1 MLSNKNNLRSELT
14 ANVWV
19 LDTTISITSWEWV
32 LWENNMV
39 ACLEHYESGV
49 CTKREVIKITAK
61 STDTFTITRW
71 FADCIMND
79 NTKAQGHGSQTF
91 SVGDYLSLYLSKE
104 IWESLTTWI
113 STNETAIQTMV
124 ARINAPRT
132 CINNC
137 CQSWK
142 NAIDTAYYNK
152 YCWNSGFGTGA
163 DGDCVITVADLD
175 AQWYKY
181 LCASC
186 EYNFN
191 NLTICPW
198 VKVRFLWSG
207 VPTINVWDK
216 FINCGE
222 IELKSWFVSNTCQ
235 TDCWLERW
243 CQICNQCTNWWLF
256 TGGRWWC
263 GGWNGSAGS
272 AGCNGSS
279 SCGGAGWTGWQWCSG
294 CPASWCNGWK
304 WWCWKSSN
312 NCNGGGWWW
321 WGGWWWLYWN
331 GGDWWDGW
339 YNGLSQTCG
348 WEWWKG
354 WNSGCFWK
362 AGNGGANGWA
372 YSWNGWKGGD
382 WWDWYIGWNWYSVWN
397 RTSDVAW
404 VGGKWILC
412 GWIGGGAC
420 YYGWSGGDAITNVYW
435 FHLNAR
441 NIWNNCVNARWWD
454 GWKGGETDYWQSW
467 NGWNGANG
475 GQMII
480 SYDCMHEEWCFDVR
494 GGCGGEPWH
503 VRRPSCWWTSWSCWC
518 AWSDGWKVFKA
529 VNYPY
534 ISNFTLESD
543 GDNEAILISWR
554 DPSIK
559 QSASQQRAKTV
570 VRYSTSNY
578 PTTPTDWTL
587 AVQETTKNQYENT
600 PYSLTG
606 VLDETTYYFTAF
618 AIDQNNNIIDS
629 QTQSITTDFWWHV
642 TPNTLVYYNID
653 DNDSSSAIY
662 DKSGNNRTLSWWS
675 FTYTNDAHAWK
686 VYVWWNY
693 STLPSRW
700 IINFG
705 QNFSFVVW
713 VKLTNSTDWYS
724 IFANGAGSSSHA
736 SNGFWH
742 VVSPS
747 IIKWMASW
755 VVNDWLCVQSNTSP
769 TLNTWLCLWYSRDS
783 SWNMKIFFNGQ
794 NVWTATLSN
803 TVQYPWSTQFVLW
816 WWRAWDKQPMKWYLK
831 ILIWEDK
838 KWEDS
843 EFLSYFNKSKSQFWY

>member
-1 MLSNKNNLRSELT
+1 MYSNKNNLKSELT
-14 ANVWV
+14 ANVGV
-19 LDTTISITSWEWV
+19 LDTTISITPWEWV
-32 LWENNMV
+32 LRETNTV
-39 ACLEHYESGV
+39 ACLEHYESWI
-49 CTKREVIKITAK
+49 CTKREVVKITAK
-61 STDTFTITRW
+61 STDTFTVTRW

-79 NTKAQGHGSQTF
+79 NTKAQWHGSQTF
-91 SVGDYLSLYLSKE
+91 VAGDVLNLYLSKE
-104 IWESLTTWI
+104 LWESIVTWI
-113 STNETAIQTMV
+113 TTNETNIQTMV

-142 NAIDTAYYNK
+142 NSIDNAYVTR
-152 YCWNSGFGTGA
+152 CGWNAGFGTGA
-163 DGDCVITVADLD
+163 DGDCVITTADLD
-175 AQWYKY
+175 SHGYKY

-235 TDCWLERW
+235 TDCWLEKW

-372 YSWNGWKGGD
+372 CSWNGWKGGD
-382 WWDWYIGWNWYSVWN
+382 WWDWYIGWNWYSVWS
-397 RTSDVAW
+397 RTSDAPW
-404 VGGKWILC
+404 IWWKWILC
-412 GWIGGGAC
+412 GWTGGGAC
-420 YYGWSGGDAITNVYW
+420 YYAWSGGDAITNVYW

-475 GQMII
+475 WQMII

-494 GGCGGEPWH
+494 GGCGGQPWH

-554 DPSIK
+554 DPTIK
-559 QSASQQRAKTV
+559 SSDPQQRAKTV

-578 PTTPTDWTL
+578 PTTPTSGTL
-587 AVQETTKNQYENT
+587 AVQETTKNQYSST

-606 VLDETTYYFTAF
+606 VLDETTYYFSAF
-618 AIDQNNNIIDS
+618 ALDSNNTIIDV
-629 QTQSITTDFWWHV
+629 QTKQITTNFVYAWYQRV
-642 TPNTLVYYNID
+642 EYIENTSTSWINTWLKTWIWYRID
-653 DNDSSSAIY
+653 LKFYTSSSAVSDQTIIWWTTNTSAEAIYWWINYWSSYRSIYRWYNWQWFDANNTMYVWNLYTWTSIIRNWTQQIILNWDTIYSWTQSLSGTWSNNMSIFSRRWSNFARVRLYYMQIY
-662 DKSGNNRTLSWWS
+662 DSSNNLVRNFQPVYRKSDNVIWLLDIVNKV
-675 FTYTNDAHAWK
+675 FYTNVGGWTFSK
-686 VYVWWNY
+686 WWN
-693 STLPSRW
+693 
-700 IINFG
+700 I
-705 QNFSFVVW
+705 
-713 VKLTNSTDWYS
+713 
-724 IFANGAGSSSHA
+724 
-736 SNGFWH
+736 
-742 VVSPS
+742 
-747 IIKWMASW
+747 
-755 VVNDWLCVQSNTSP
+755 
-769 TLNTWLCLWYSRDS
+769 
-783 SWNMKIFFNGQ
+783 
-794 NVWTATLSN
+794 
-803 TVQYPWSTQFVLW
+803 
-816 WWRAWDKQPMKWYLK
+816 
-831 ILIWEDK
+831 
-838 KWEDS
+838 
-843 EFLSYFNKSKSQFWY
+843 

>member
-235 TDCWLERW
+235 TDCWLEKW
-243 CQICNQCTNWWLF
+243 CKICNQCTNWWLF

-372 YSWNGWKGGD
+372 YLWNGWKGGD
-382 WWDWYIGWNWYSVWN
+382 WWDWYIGWNWYSVWD

-494 GGCGGEPWH
+494 GGCGGQPWH
-503 VRRPSCWWTSWSCWC
+503 VRRPSCWWVSGSCWC

-578 PTTPTDWTL
+578 PTTPTSWTL
-587 AVQETTKNQYENT
+587 AVQETVKNQYENT

-606 VLDETTYYFTAF
+606 VLDETTYYFSAF
-618 AIDQNNNIIDS
+618 ALDQNNTIIDV
-629 QTQSITTDFWWHV
+629 QSWNIKTDFWWKPWTDTIAYYPFDSINQNNDTSWNGKNLTISWITYGTYAGV
-642 TPNTLVYYNID
+642 DCWYVQWLWYNDTLT
-653 DNDSSSAIY
+653 SALSEITMNCWFNMQT
-662 DKSGNNRTLSWWS
+662 KSQHYCLLMGL
-675 FTYTNDAHAWK
+675 
-686 VYVWWNY
+686 
-693 STLPSRW
+693 
-700 IINFG
+700 
-705 QNFSFVVW
+705 
-713 VKLTNSTDWYS
+713 
-724 IFANGAGSSSHA
+724 
-736 SNGFWH
+736 
-742 VVSPS
+742 
-747 IIKWMASW
+747 KWG
-755 VVNDWLCVQSNTSP
+755 
-769 TLNTWLCLWYSRDS
+769 TLNTDTDYFFYMWDFDWRPTNWFWLQANLWPDTSGNLFGL
-783 SWNMKIFFNGQ
+783 WNW
-794 NVWTATLSN
+794 V
-803 TVQYPWSTQFVLW
+803 PWSTWTWYNGCITRDWSTVKIYLNWVLQNSGSYTYQAIRKYLMIW
-816 WWRAWDKQPMKWYLK
+816 WKANDTKVYMSRIIFEKKWWDWQK
-831 ILIWEDK
+831 ILD
-838 KWEDS
+838 
-843 EFLSYFNKSKSQFWY
+843 YFNKTKSNFWY

>member
-14 ANVWV
+14 ANVGV
-19 LDTTISITSWEWV
+19 LATTISITAWEWV

-142 NAIDTAYYNK
+142 NAIDTAYVTRCGGNA
-152 YCWNSGFGTGA
+152 GFGTGA

-235 TDCWLERW
+235 TDCWLEKW
-243 CQICNQCTNWWLF
+243 CKICNQCTNWWA
-256 TGGRWWC
+256 C
-263 GGWNGSAGS
+263 
-272 AGCNGSS
+272 C
-279 SCGGAGWTGWQWCSG
+279 GWQWWQFGVWVC
-294 CPASWCNGWK
+294 WCNGCPWTASS
-304 WWCWKSSN
+304 WWYWWQWWNNGWAWSAPSGLNGWDGGYWACRKSVD
-312 NCNGGGWWW
+312 GGWW
-321 WGGWWWLYWN
+321 WGGWWGGWWLYWN
-331 GGDWWDGW
+331 WWNGWSGW
-339 YNGLSQTCG
+339 YTDCQTKWWTWWNGWNSGLF
-348 WEWWKG
+348 WKG
-354 WNSGCFWK
+354 WN
-362 AGNGGANGWA
+362 GWQWWTT
-372 YSWNGWKGGD
+372 YWWNGWN
-382 WWDWYIGWNWYSVWN
+382 GWN
-397 RTSDVAW
+397 
-404 VGGKWILC
+404 
-412 GWIGGGAC
+412 GWIGWTWWSWTKDENGWTGWMGVLCGGEW
-420 YYGWSGGDAITNVYW
+420 WSSRCWYAWNWWNAITNVYW

-441 NIWNNCVNARWWD
+441 NIWNKCVDARGWN
-454 GWKGGETDYWQSW
+454 GWKWWCSPDYFAG

-480 SYDCMHEEWCFDVR
+480 SYDCLYQQWCFDVR
-494 GGCGGEPWH
+494 
-503 VRRPSCWWTSWSCWC
+503 WWNAGC
-518 AWSDGWKVFKA
+518 AWSGCRPWSAWSAWSAGWVVLKA

-587 AVQETTKNQYENT
+587 AVQETTKNQYEST

-606 VLDETTYYFTAF
+606 VLDETTYYFSAF
-618 AIDQNNNIIDS
+618 ALDQNNTIIDVQS
-629 QTQSITTDFWWHV
+629 NSITTNFV
-642 TPNTLVYYNID
+642 FGGFQKVEYIENTSSSRINTWLKSWIWYKID
-653 DNDSSSAIY
+653 LKFYTSSSAVTDQTVVGWSTNTSAEAIYWWINYWSSYRSIYRWYNSQWFDANNTMYVWNTYTWTSIIRNGNQKVILNWNTVYSWTQSLSGMWNNNMSIFSRRWSNYARIKLYYMQIY
-662 DKSGNNRTLSWWS
+662 DSSDNLIRDFRPVYRKSDNVIWLLDIVNKV
-675 FTYTNDAHAWK
+675 FYTNVGGW
-686 VYVWWNY
+686 
-693 STLPSRW
+693 T
-700 IINFG
+700 
-705 QNFSFVVW
+705 FV
-713 VKLTNSTDWYS
+713 
-724 IFANGAGSSSHA
+724 
-736 SNGFWH
+736 
-742 VVSPS
+742 
-747 IIKWMASW
+747 KWP
-755 VVNDWLCVQSNTSP
+755 N
-769 TLNTWLCLWYSRDS
+769 
-783 SWNMKIFFNGQ
+783 I
-794 NVWTATLSN
+794 
-803 TVQYPWSTQFVLW
+803 
-816 WWRAWDKQPMKWYLK
+816 
-831 ILIWEDK
+831 
-838 KWEDS
+838 
-843 EFLSYFNKSKSQFWY
+843 

>member
-235 TDCWLERW
+235 TDCWLEKW
-243 CQICNQCTNWWLF
+243 CKICNQCTNWWLF

-397 RTSDVAW
+397 RTSDAPW
-404 VGGKWILC
+404 IWWKWILC
-412 GWIGGGAC
+412 GWTGGGAT
-420 YYGWSGGDAITNVYW
+420 YNWWSGGDAITNVYW

-441 NIWNNCVNARWWD
+441 NIWNNCVNARWWN
-454 GWKGGETDYWQSW
+454 GWKGGQTDCGQSG
-467 NGWNGANG
+467 NGGNGANG

-480 SYDCMHEEWCFDVR
+480 SYDCMNQEWCFDVS

-503 VRRPSCWWTSWSCWC
+503 VRRPSCWWVSGSCWC

-587 AVQETTKNQYENT
+587 AVQETTKNQYEST

-606 VLDETTYYFTAF
+606 VLDETTYYFSIF
-618 AIDQNNNIIDS
+618 ALDQNNTIIDV
-629 QTQSITTDFWWHV
+629 QSNSVTTEFWWKPWV
-642 TPNTLVYYNID
+642 NTVLYYSFNED
-653 DNDSSSAIY
+653 TASTSY
-662 DKSGNNRTLSWWS
+662 DGS
-675 FTYTNDAHAWK
+675 
-686 VYVWWNY
+686 WWNY
-693 STLPSRW
+693 NWSWNNNSWTYQALSRW
-700 IINFG
+700 KCVELTGNTSKYMRIPTSVPFPTTNFT
-705 QNFSFVVW
+705 FSFW
-713 VKLTNSTDWYS
+713 VKYTSNSTNYS
-724 IFANGAGSSSHA
+724 KSIMSKHANW
-736 SNGFWH
+736 SNNSYLYINEFQWKIRCDIPRRTNDCF
-742 VVSPS
+742 VSNDLL
-747 IIKWMASW
+747 
-755 VVNDWLCVQSNTSP
+755 NDWKWHHISMIKNWSSYKMYVDNVLNSSKTISQSP
-769 TLNTWLCLWYSRDS
+769 TQSTS
-783 SWNMKIFFNGQ
+783 
-794 NVWTATLSN
+794 
-803 TVQYPWSTQFVLW
+803 VQ
-816 WWRAWDKQPMKWYLK
+816 A
-831 ILIWEDK
+831 LIWLNNAWNDWFVWLLDEFIV
-838 KWEDS
+838 ENVARS
-843 EFLSYFNKSKSQFWY
+843 EADNTSYFNKEKKNYWFN

>member
-191 NLTICPW
+191 NLTICEW
-198 VKVRFLWSG
+198 VKVRFLWNW
-207 VPTINVWDK
+207 VPTINVWNNFK
-216 FINCGE
+216 NFWE
-222 IELKSWFVSNTCQ
+222 IDLRAWFVAGCCQ
-235 TDCWLERW
+235 TDCWLEKW
-243 CQICNQCTNWWLF
+243 CTICNKSCNNICLCCGGAWWLWATYSEWR
-256 TGGRWWC
+256 TGWTGATWCPWTASCWWAGGGGWSWYPWWAGC
-263 GGWNGSAGS
+263 PWWAPSWENGWNGWRWWNCSAWYS
-272 AGCNGSS
+272 
-279 SCGGAGWTGWQWCSG
+279 
-294 CPASWCNGWK
+294 
-304 WWCWKSSN
+304 
-312 NCNGGGWWW
+312 WW
-321 WGGWWWLYWN
+321 WGGWWGGWWWRYWN
-331 GGDWWDGW
+331 GWNGWNGGVWDSWAHAHGVGG
-339 YNGLSQTCG
+339 N
-348 WEWWKG
+348 G
-354 WNSGCFWK
+354 WNSGLFGTGWT
-362 AGNGGANGWA
+362 GGEWWSDWNNGA
-372 YSWNGWKGGD
+372 WNGWN
-382 WWDWYIGWNWYSVWN
+382 WFIGW
-397 RTSDVAW
+397 T
-404 VGGKWILC
+404 
-412 GWIGGGAC
+412 GWA
-420 YYGWSGGDAITNVYW
+420 GWSCWPAGQGGCGVVKWWTGGEAYSYRQAWNGWNAITNVYW

-454 GWKGGETDYWQSW
+454 GWKGGQAECWQSGNGG
-467 NGWNGANG
+467 NGWNG

-480 SYDCMHEEWCFDVR
+480 SYDCMNQEWCFDVS

-543 GDNEAILISWR
+543 EDNEAILISWR

-559 QSASQQRAKTV
+559 QSASQKWTKTV

-587 AVQETTKNQYENT
+587 AVQETVKNQYENT

-606 VLDETTYYFTAF
+606 VLDETTYYFSIF
-618 AIDQNNNIIDS
+618 ALDQNNTIIDVQS
-629 QTQSITTDFWWHV
+629 NSITTDFLRWKYQKVEYIQSSWSQYIHTSIIPTNSIWLYMKVSSQNVSNDLMYVWSNDNSSDSWSKKFWIWNSSYKLYFWWNNWLPPSQNRPS
-642 TPNTLVYYNID
+642 TTANTIVELENNFLNSRLMKKDNNTIYNISETLTS
-653 DNDSSSAIY
+653 NWFPINIFAHNWWWTAQYFSSIKLYSLKISDSSTITY
-662 DKSGNNRTLSWWS
+662 EFVPCYRKSDNVIWLLEIKHKIFYTNQWSWS
-675 FTYTNDAHAWK
+675 FQKWPD
-686 VYVWWNY
+686 
-693 STLPSRW
+693 
-700 IINFG
+700 IN
-705 QNFSFVVW
+705 
-713 VKLTNSTDWYS
+713 
-724 IFANGAGSSSHA
+724 
-736 SNGFWH
+736 
-742 VVSPS
+742 
-747 IIKWMASW
+747 
-755 VVNDWLCVQSNTSP
+755 
-769 TLNTWLCLWYSRDS
+769 
-783 SWNMKIFFNGQ
+783 
-794 NVWTATLSN
+794 
-803 TVQYPWSTQFVLW
+803 
-816 WWRAWDKQPMKWYLK
+816 
-831 ILIWEDK
+831 
-838 KWEDS
+838 
-843 EFLSYFNKSKSQFWY
+843 